1 MKRTKV
7 WSAALIALALVL
19 ALSACGGGGGGNSA
33 PPSEN
38 SPAAESKPAPTP
50 TPEQVIPSEPLDT
63 LITEGSQS
71 EEMSLEIVPD
81 ELPPAIVSVLMPEA
95 PGEVEIGNSAVSVDA
110 SNAADGYIMVRYLG
124 ESTARLKVR
133 VTIPAGTNY
142 DYNLNTAGEYEVF
155 PISGGSGAYGIG
167 VFQNVSGNSYS
178 VVHQTS
184 YSVELKDEFAP
195 FILPNQYVNYSED
208 TIVVGIA
215 AELTNGLTDLF
226 EIVETLYLW
235 VVENYEYDVELA
247 QTVQS
252 GYLPDLDVVY
262 EKKAG
267 ICFDYAATLTAMLR
281 SIDVPTKLVVGY
293 AGTAY
298 HAWISVYSE
307 TEGWIESVV
316 HFDGA
321 KWGLLDPTFRSSAG
335 STEALKQYLGSG
347 SEYSPKYL
355 Y

>member
-1 MKRTKV
+1 MKQKKV
-7 WSAALIALALVL
+7 WLAVPIALALVL
-19 ALSACGGGGGGNSA
+19 ILSACGGGGGGNSA
-33 PPSEN
+33 PPTEN
-38 SPAAESKPAPTP
+38 SPTVEASQSPTP

-63 LITEGSQS
+63 LVTEDSHS
-71 EEMSLEIVPD
+71 EEMSLEIVPE
-81 ELPPAIVSVLMPEA
+81 ELPPAVVSVLMPEA
-95 PGEVEIGNSAVSVDA
+95 PGDVEIGNSAVSIDA
-110 SNAADGYIMVRYLG
+110 SNSADGYIMLRYLG
-124 ESTARLKVR
+124 ESTLRLKVR
-133 VTIPAGTNY
+133 ITIPAGTNY
-142 DYNLNTAGEYEVF
+142 DYNLNTNGEYEVF
-155 PISGGSGAYGIG
+155 PISGGNGSYGIG

-178 VVHQTS
+178 VMHQTT
-184 YSVELKDEFAP
+184 YDVVLKDEFAP

-235 VVENYEYDVELA
+235 VVDNYVYDVELA

-252 GYLPDLDVVY
+252 GYLPDLDAVY

-281 SIDVPTKLVVGY
+281 SLDIPTKLVVGY

-307 TEGWIESVV
+307 TEGWVESVV

-347 SEYSPKYL
+347 SEYTPKYL